1 MTNFNALHSKNR
13 GHCYVFALI
22 YHSKTNQMKSLI
34 TSLTLTAA
42 LVIGCNAP
50 QKASENI
57 KAETVATEIV
67 DSVAMELENA
77 KAGIDDAAQELD
89 NAIKELN

>member
-1 MTNFNALHSKNR
+1 MKLLIALLA
-13 GHCYVFALI
+13 FA
-22 YHSKTNQMKSLI
+22 
-34 TSLTLTAA
+34 AV
-42 LVIGCNAP
+42 LVVGCNSP